1 MSFHGSLEDR
11 CISYTITN
19 HYILFLHYIPNTNT
33 CLVLM
38 FPIFYISNYVSR
50 NVVVSKERS
59 D

>member
-19 HYILFLHYIPNTNT
+19 HYIPNTNT